1 MTDDENGRIRR
12 TVTFDENMDGD
23 PYESEED
30 DDSGL
35 DDSEYD
41 DEEEL
46 DGESSD
52 LDDDLEFSKKLSQMV
67 LIYSSSSYLSR
78 HK

>member
-1 MTDDENGRIRR
+1 MADDENGRIRR
-12 TVTFDENMDGD
+12 TVTFDENMDRD

-52 LDDDLEFSKKLSQMV
+52 RDDDLEFSKKLSQKV
-67 LIYSSSSYLSR
+67 LIYSSSAYLSC